1 MVDSTLGTID
11 AHRQRPLTVR
21 FDWGSYGGRTIS
33 EGADLVVVI
42 DVLSFTT
49 TLSLAIDGGSRVFPV
64 RWGDTS
70 AATFAR
76 RHNAVLAAGRSDQ
89 TEGQISLSPASLRRT
104 ASPARLVLPSP
115 NGATISCDLATV
127 ADTVIGASL
136 RNADAVAAWSAD
148 RLRPDA
154 TVAVVAAGERWPDGS
169 LRPAVED
176 LWGAGAV
183 IQGLVERGWAGLSA
197 EATVAQLAWA
207 SLTGSLTEAL
217 LSCASGGELA
227 AMGFREDVLIAGELN
242 ASRSVP
248 VLRGGAY
255 THAEPDHQ
263 ARPSE
268 G

>member
-1 MVDSTLGTID
+1 MVDSTLGTVD
-11 AHRQRPLTVR
+11 AHRQRPHTVR

-33 EGADLVVVI
+33 DGADLVVVI

-49 TLSLAIDGGSRVFPV
+49 TLSVAIDGGSQVFPV

-70 AATFAR
+70 AARFAR
-76 RHNAVLAAGRSDQ
+76 RHNAVLAVGRSDDAD
-89 TEGQISLSPASLRRT
+89 GRVSLSPASLRRT

-115 NGATISCDLATV
+115 NGAMISCDLATFPG
-127 ADTVIGASL
+127 TVIGASL
-136 RNADAVAAWSAD
+136 RNAGAVAAWSAD

-154 TVAVVAAGERWPDGS
+154 IVAVVAAGEQWPDGS

-183 IQGLVERGWAGLSA
+183 IEGLVERGWADLSA
-197 EATVAQLAWA
+197 EATVAQVAWA
-207 SLTGSLTEAL
+207 SVTGSLTGAL

-227 AMGFREDVLIAGELN
+227 AMGFREDVLIAGELDT
-242 ASRSVP
+242 STSVP

-255 THAEPDHQ
+255 THAEP
-263 ARPSE
+263 
-268 G
+268 